1 MLNIFNHQNL
11 EYSHDKY
18 TAYVPTSF
26 NVSVT
31 NEVIENEPYRTEK
44 VYRLDVKLQANVTY
58 GFMDTKDE
66 VIRKAQQHIVRQLYR
81 DSHAIISDIMYE
93 IDSGNIQTVRES
105 VQHLMKI
112 VGMKP

>member
-1 MLNIFNHQNL
+1 MLNIFKHQNL

-31 NEVIENEPYRTEK
+31 SEVIENEPYRTEK

-81 DSHAIISDIMYE
+81 DSHAIISDIMFE
-93 IDSGNIQTVRES
+93 LENGNVQTAKES
-105 VQHLMKI
+105 MLHLMKI
-112 VGMKP
+112 VGMK